1 MPDFEYT
8 AINPQTGGE
17 CRDRLTSATKTEAL
31 RELRERAVVLTSLSP
46 VEVVRLPA
54 GRSVQPARESVV
66 ASHGGRGR
74 RGWALAR
81 RTTNRKGLTAFTRQL
96 AILVSAG
103 LPVHRALET
112 LARAEPNPRFRHVIR
127 ELAQTI
133 ANGGTLSD
141 GLEAEP
147 GTFDRLYR
155 HMTKA
160 GEVGGAL
167 GAVLG
172 RLAQFLE
179 RSDRLRGR
187 LKAAMAYPLIILFL
201 AGVVLA
207 ALMIVVVP
215 KFELIFHGLL
225 KGQPLPALTRALLAT
240 SSFLGHHVLS
250 GLSLV
255 VLGGFGLRKLLRL
268 EWGIRL
274 RDRAI
279 LKLPIVGELSQKAAM
294 ARLTRTVSSLL
305 ASGVPILDTLRIS
318 KESSGNSVIA
328 DAIDAVHLRVKEGS
342 RISQALVEARIFP
355 HIVTRMVEVGEE
367 TGALPEMLTR
377 IANVYEEEVD
387 LALVAF
393 ASLIEPALIVVMALL
408 VGVIVV
414 ALFLPIVGIMEHLQ

>member
-1 MPDFEYT
+1 M
-8 AINPQTGGE
+8 
-17 CRDRLTSATKTEAL
+17 
-31 RELRERAVVLTSLSP
+31 
-46 VEVVRLPA
+46 
-54 GRSVQPARESVV
+54 
-66 ASHGGRGR
+66 
-74 RGWALAR
+74 
-81 RTTNRKGLTAFTRQL
+81 
-96 AILVSAG
+96 
-103 LPVHRALET
+103 PVHRALET

-133 ANGGTLSD
+133 ANGGMLSD

-147 GTFDRLYR
+147 GIFSRLYQ

-160 GEVGGAL
+160 GEVGGVL
-167 GAVLG
+167 GAVLE

-179 RSDRLRGR
+179 RTDRIRGR
-187 LKAAMAYPLIILFL
+187 LKAAMAYPLIILLL

-215 KFELIFHGLL
+215 KFELIFHGLF
-225 KGQPLPALTRALLAT
+225 KGQSLPALTEALLA
-240 SSFLGHHVLS
+240 SSNFIGRHALGEV
-250 GLSLV
+250 SLV
-255 VLGGFGLRKLLRL
+255 VLGGFALRKLSRI
-268 EWGIRL
+268 ECGIRM

-279 LKLPIVGELSQKAAM
+279 LQLPIVGDLCQKAGM

-342 RISQALVEARIFP
+342 RVSQAMVEARMFP
-355 HIVTRMVEVGEE
+355 HLVTSMVEVGEE

-387 LALVAF
+387 LALAAF

-408 VGVIVV
+408 VGIIVV